1 MNYESNY
8 NYLNIEN
15 RVLQTIVFLIIFIL
29 WVYMFYKVIQKRKEL
44 FKDFKSVFKF
54 ILLITIV
61 CTSILPFTSSDIFYY
76 MGVARIDGYYLQ
88 NPYAVS
94 IKTFCFSE
102 ENFKYLET
110 DTMLRKGFENIW
122 SSQIQAYGATW
133 SIIGKLIGILSLGK
147 IDIGILMLKIL
158 CVIAHLANCYLI
170 YKLSNRKL
178 FVLLYGLNP
187 VILLEEIANCHND
200 IFVITF
206 TLLAFYFCIK
216 KKNASLS
223 VLFLAIATS
232 IKYFTILFL
241 PIIVL
246 YLCQNKDIKHRI
258 FSCLKYGIMF
268 VIVVAFTYVPYAS
281 TTYILDGIKL
291 QETKASKSFWI
302 LFVTNNPNRFIHF
315 KIAWGILIGI
325 FTILYVSYCFYLLFK
340 KNISFRKE
348 MQNILFFLIFFIFC
362 LITNFQTWYTLWLVP
377 ILIWQ
382 KAKNIK
388 LIMQI
393 LLSAQLS
400 YAIYFSI
407 ELKFLSYDLVYYIT
421 FILCLFIMY
430 QWKQEI
436 LKIDKQFFISK
447 FQRFKLSELKKETVF
462 YKE

>member
-1 MNYESNY
+1 
-8 NYLNIEN
+8 
-15 RVLQTIVFLIIFIL
+15 
-29 WVYMFYKVIQKRKEL
+29 
-44 FKDFKSVFKF
+44 
-54 ILLITIV
+54 
-61 CTSILPFTSSDIFYY
+61 
-76 MGVARIDGYYLQ
+76 
-88 NPYAVS
+88 
-94 IKTFCFSE
+94 
-102 ENFKYLET
+102 
-110 DTMLRKGFENIW
+110 
-122 SSQIQAYGATW
+122 
-133 SIIGKLIGILSLGK
+133 
-147 IDIGILMLKIL
+147 
-158 CVIAHLANCYLI
+158 
-170 YKLSNRKL
+170 
-178 FVLLYGLNP
+178 
-187 VILLEEIANCHND
+187 
-200 IFVITF
+200 
-206 TLLAFYFCIK
+206 
-216 KKNASLS
+216 
-223 VLFLAIATS
+223 
-232 IKYFTILFL
+232 
-241 PIIVL
+241 
-246 YLCQNKDIKHRI
+246 
-258 FSCLKYGIMF
+258 MF